1 MQLSI
6 IFIYSGMWLYILIIL
21 FIAYLAFQE
30 LNGAQLSKSGLMF
43 ALGGLCL
50 FVGLGD
56 MLGGYDRYIYA
67 NLFDELSDQI
77 MHNDYNFWKTN
88 LFDMYMSDM
97 GYCWLNVAIG
107 FITRNRYIF
116 ILLVTM
122 IIYINIYN
130 AIKKYTNNYAL
141 ALLVFMGFWFFF
153 TFTYLRQVL
162 AVSFAWYAIKY
173 ILQRN
178 WRMYLVVMTVAILF
192 HNSAFVFAP
201 LYFVPVRK
209 YKRNMVLGI
218 AIVCLLIGL
227 TGIPSLIYDAYD
239 DVAEYAGVKTSYT
252 NEDNARWAYI
262 VEAVLILF
270 IIHRNYN
277 ILFENKLKT
286 LMTNTS
292 IIFCMI
298 LMLFYNSENGGRMS
312 WYYVI
317 GIVATL
323 SNLVG
328 MASKNMLF
336 NRHFIIIL
344 CLCLYLRI
352 MLAWGIQIYPYKT
365 FLTPGIR
372 EGDIIEMTYEYDH
385 DYDENKFYR

>member
-1 MQLSI
+1 MWIYLLI
-6 IFIYSGMWLYILIIL
+6 IFLIITL
-21 FIAYLAFQE
+21 AYRE
-30 LNGAQLSKSGLMF
+30 CYGCHLSKKGLMLAVM
-43 ALGGLCL
+43 ALGL

-116 ILLVTM
+116 ILLVT
-122 IIYINIYN
+122 IFIYINIYN
-130 AIKKYTNNYAL
+130 AIKRYTNNYAL

-178 WRMYLVVMTVAILF
+178 WKMYLLVMIIALSF
-192 HNSAFVFAP
+192 HNSAFIFAP
-201 LYFVPVRK
+201 LYFIPVRK
-209 YKRNMVLGI
+209 YRRNTVLGI
-218 AIVCLLIGL
+218 AIVCFLLGI

-239 DVAEYAGVKTSYT
+239 EVAEYAGVKTSYT
-252 NEDNARWAYI
+252 NIDNARWAYI

-328 MASKNMLF
+328 MASKNMLL
-336 NRHFIIIL
+336 NRYFIIIL
-344 CLCLYLRI
+344 CFCLYMRVL
-352 MLAWGIQIYPYKT
+352 LAWGIQIYPYKT
-365 FLTPGIR
+365 FLTSGVR
-372 EGDIIEMTYEYDH
+372 EGDFIEMEYEYDH

>member
-1 MQLSI
+1 MWIYLLI
-6 IFIYSGMWLYILIIL
+6 IFLILVL
-21 FIAYLAFQE
+21 AYRECYGAYL
-30 LNGAQLSKSGLMF
+30 SKKGLMLLVM
-43 ALGGLCL
+43 ALGM

-77 MHNDYNFWKTN
+77 MQNDYNFWKTN
-88 LFDMYMSDM
+88 LFDMYMSDI
-97 GYCWLNVAIG
+97 GYCWLNVALG

-153 TFTYLRQVL
+153 TFTYLRQAL

-178 WRMYLVVMTVAILF
+178 WKMYLVVMAVAILF

-209 YKRNMVLGI
+209 YKRNTVLGI

-239 DVAEYAGVKTSYT
+239 NVAESMGVSTSYT
-252 NEDNARWAYI
+252 NEDNARWVY
-262 VEAVLILF
+262 VLEAAVIMF
-270 IIHRNYN
+270 IIFRNYN
-277 ILFENKLKT
+277 TLFENKLKT
-286 LMTNTS
+286 LMTNIAIS
-292 IIFCMI
+292 FCLI
-298 LMLFYNSENGGRMS
+298 LVLFYNSENGGRMS
-312 WYYVI
+312 WYFVI
-317 GIVATL
+317 GIIATL
-323 SNLVG
+323 SNLAG
-328 MASKNMLF
+328 EKSKHLII
-336 NRHFIIIL
+336 NRYCVVIMCF
-344 CLCLYLRI
+344 CLYLRI
-352 MLAWGIQIYPYKT
+352 LLAWGILVYPYKT
-365 FLTPGIR
+365 FLTPGVR
-372 EGDIIEMTYEYDH
+372 EGDHIEMDYEYDH

>member
-1 MQLSI
+1 MWIYLLI
-6 IFIYSGMWLYILIIL
+6 IFLILVL
-21 FIAYLAFQE
+21 AYRECYGAYL
-30 LNGAQLSKSGLMF
+30 SKKGLMLAVL
-43 ALGGLCL
+43 ALGL

-56 MLGGYDRYIYA
+56 MLGGYDRYIYS

-88 LFDMYMSDM
+88 LFDMYMSDI
-97 GYCWLNVAIG
+97 GYCWLNVALG

-153 TFTYLRQVL
+153 TFTYLRQAL

-209 YKRNMVLGI
+209 YKRNTVLGVSI
-218 AIVCLLIGL
+218 ACLLIGL

-239 DVAEYAGVKTSYT
+239 DVTESMGVSTSYT
-252 NEDNARWAYI
+252 NEDNARWVY
-262 VEAVLILF
+262 VLEAAVIMF
-270 IIHRNYN
+270 IIFRNYN
-277 ILFENKLKT
+277 TLFENKLKT
-286 LMTNTS
+286 LMTNIAIS
-292 IIFCMI
+292 FCLI
-298 LMLFYNSENGGRMS
+298 LVLFYNSENGGRMS
-312 WYYVI
+312 WYFVI
-317 GIVATL
+317 GIIATL
-323 SNLVG
+323 SNLAG
-328 MASKNMLF
+328 EKSKNLII
-336 NRHFIIIL
+336 NRYFVVIM
-344 CLCLYLRI
+344 CFCLYLRI
-352 MLAWGIQIYPYKT
+352 LIAWGVLVYPYKT
-365 FLTPGIR
+365 FLTPGVR
-372 EGDIIEMTYEYDH
+372 EGDHIEMDYEYDH

>member
-1 MQLSI
+1 MWIYLLI
-6 IFIYSGMWLYILIIL
+6 IFLILVL
-21 FIAYLAFQE
+21 AYRECYGAYL
-30 LNGAQLSKSGLMF
+30 SKKGLMLLVM
-43 ALGGLCL
+43 ALGL

-77 MHNDYNFWKTN
+77 MQNDYNFWKTN
-88 LFDMYMSDM
+88 LFDMYMSDI
-97 GYCWLNVAIG
+97 GYCWLNVALG

-153 TFTYLRQVL
+153 TFTYLRQAL

-178 WRMYLVVMTVAILF
+178 WKMYLVVMAVAILF

-209 YKRNMVLGI
+209 YKRNTVLGI

-239 DVAEYAGVKTSYT
+239 NVAESMGVSTSYT
-252 NEDNARWAYI
+252 NEDNARWVY
-262 VEAVLILF
+262 VLEAAVIMF
-270 IIHRNYN
+270 IIFRNYN
-277 ILFENKLKT
+277 TLFENKLKT
-286 LMTNTS
+286 LMTNIAIS
-292 IIFCMI
+292 FCLI
-298 LMLFYNSENGGRMS
+298 LVLFYNSENGGRMS
-312 WYYVI
+312 WYFVI
-317 GIVATL
+317 GIIATL
-323 SNLVG
+323 SNLAG
-328 MASKNMLF
+328 EKSKHLII
-336 NRHFIIIL
+336 NRYCVVIMCF
-344 CLCLYLRI
+344 CLYLRI
-352 MLAWGIQIYPYKT
+352 LIAWGVLVYPYKT
-365 FLTPGIR
+365 FLTPGVR
-372 EGDIIEMTYEYDH
+372 EGDHIEMDYEYDH

>member
-1 MQLSI
+1 MWTYLLI
-6 IFIYSGMWLYILIIL
+6 IFLIIIL
-21 FIAYLAFQE
+21 AYRE
-30 LNGAQLSKSGLMF
+30 CYGYHLSKKGLMLIVM
-43 ALGGLCL
+43 ALGL

-97 GYCWLNVAIG
+97 GYCWLNVALG

-178 WRMYLVVMTVAILF
+178 WRMYLVVMTVAVLF

-209 YKRNMVLGI
+209 YKRNTVLGI

-252 NEDNARWAYI
+252 NMDNARWAYI

-277 ILFENKLKT
+277 ILFENRLKT
-286 LMTNTS
+286 LMTNIS
-292 IIFCMI
+292 IIFCLI

-323 SNLVG
+323 SHLAG
-328 MASKNMLF
+328 MMSKNMLL
-336 NRHFIIIL
+336 NRHFIIVL
-344 CLCLYLRI
+344 CLCLYMRI
-352 MLAWGIQIYPYKT
+352 LLAWGIQIYPYKT
-365 FLTPGIR
+365 FLTSGVR
-372 EGDIIEMTYEYDH
+372 EGDFIEMEYEYDH

>member
-1 MQLSI
+1 MWIYLLI
-6 IFIYSGMWLYILIIL
+6 IFLILVL
-21 FIAYLAFQE
+21 AYRECYGAYL
-30 LNGAQLSKSGLMF
+30 SKKGLMLLVM
-43 ALGGLCL
+43 ALGL

-77 MHNDYNFWKTN
+77 MHNDFDFWKTN
-88 LFDMYMSDM
+88 LFDMYMSDI
-97 GYCWLNVAIG
+97 GYCWLNVALG

-153 TFTYLRQVL
+153 TFTYLRQAL

-178 WRMYLVVMTVAILF
+178 WKMYLVVMAVAILF

-209 YKRNMVLGI
+209 YKRNTVLGI

-239 DVAEYAGVKTSYT
+239 NVAESMGVSTSYT
-252 NEDNARWAYI
+252 NEDNVRWVY
-262 VEAVLILF
+262 VLEAAVIMF
-270 IIHRNYN
+270 IIFRNYN
-277 ILFENKLKT
+277 TLFENKLKT
-286 LMTNTS
+286 LMTNIAIS
-292 IIFCMI
+292 FCLI
-298 LMLFYNSENGGRMS
+298 LVLFYNSENGGRMS
-312 WYYVI
+312 WYFVI
-317 GIVATL
+317 GIIATL
-323 SNLVG
+323 SNLAG
-328 MASKNMLF
+328 EKSKHLII
-336 NRHFIIIL
+336 NRYCVVIMCF
-344 CLCLYLRI
+344 CLYLRI
-352 MLAWGIQIYPYKT
+352 LIAWGILVYPYKT
-365 FLTPGIR
+365 FLTPGVR
-372 EGDIIEMTYEYDH
+372 EGDHIEMDYEYDH

>member
-1 MQLSI
+1 MWVYLLI
-6 IFIYSGMWLYILIIL
+6 IFLILVL
-21 FIAYLAFQE
+21 AYRECYGAYL
-30 LNGAQLSKSGLMF
+30 SKKGLMLVVM
-43 ALGGLCL
+43 ALGM

-88 LFDMYMSDM
+88 LFDMYMSDI

-116 ILLVTM
+116 ILLVT
-122 IIYINIYN
+122 IFIYINIYN
-130 AIKKYTNNYAL
+130 AIKRYTNNYAL

-178 WRMYLVVMTVAILF
+178 WKMYLLIIAIAISF
-192 HNSAFVFAP
+192 HNSAFIFAP
-201 LYFVPVRK
+201 LYFIPVRK
-209 YKRNMVLGI
+209 YRRNTVLGI
-218 AIVCLLIGL
+218 AIVCFLLGI

-239 DVAEYAGVKTSYT
+239 EVAEYAGVKTSYT
-252 NEDNARWAYI
+252 NIDTARWAYI

-328 MASKNMLF
+328 MASKNMLL

-344 CLCLYLRI
+344 CFCLYMRI
-352 MLAWGIQIYPYKT
+352 LLAWGVLVYPYKT
-365 FLTPGIR
+365 FLTSGVR
-372 EGDIIEMTYEYDH
+372 EGDFIEMEYEYDH

>member
-1 MQLSI
+1 MWTYLLI
-6 IFIYSGMWLYILIIL
+6 IFLIIIL
-21 FIAYLAFQE
+21 AYRE
-30 LNGAQLSKSGLMF
+30 CYGYHLSKKGLMLIVM
-43 ALGGLCL
+43 ALGL

-209 YKRNMVLGI
+209 YKRNTVLGI

-262 VEAVLILF
+262 VEAVLLLF

-365 FLTPGIR
+365 FLTSGVR
-372 EGDIIEMTYEYDH
+372 EGDFIEMEYEYDH

>member
-1 MQLSI
+1 MWIYLLI
-6 IFIYSGMWLYILIIL
+6 IFLILVL
-21 FIAYLAFQE
+21 AYRECYGAYL
-30 LNGAQLSKSGLMF
+30 SKKGLMLAVL
-43 ALGGLCL
+43 ALGL

-77 MHNDYNFWKTN
+77 MHNDYNFWKSN
-88 LFDMYMSDM
+88 LFDMYMSDI
-97 GYCWLNVAIG
+97 GYCWLNVALG

-130 AIKKYTNNYAL
+130 AIKKYTNNYAW

-153 TFTYLRQVL
+153 TFTYLRQAL

-178 WRMYLVVMTVAILF
+178 WKMYLVVMTIAVLF

-201 LYFVPVRK
+201 LYFVPIRK
-209 YKRNMVLGI
+209 YKRNTVLGI

-239 DVAEYAGVKTSYT
+239 DVTESMGVSTSYT
-252 NEDNARWAYI
+252 NEDNVRWVY
-262 VEAVLILF
+262 VLEAAVIMF
-270 IIHRNYN
+270 IIFRNYN
-277 ILFENKLKT
+277 TLFENKLKT
-286 LMTNTS
+286 LMTNIAIS
-292 IIFCMI
+292 FCLI
-298 LMLFYNSENGGRMS
+298 LVLFYNSENGGRMS
-312 WYYVI
+312 WYFVI
-317 GIVATL
+317 GIIATL
-323 SNLVG
+323 SNLAG
-328 MASKNMLF
+328 EKSQNLII
-336 NRHFIIIL
+336 NRYFVVIM
-344 CLCLYLRI
+344 CFCLYLRI
-352 MLAWGIQIYPYKT
+352 LIAWGVLVYPYKT
-365 FLTPGIR
+365 FLTPGVR
-372 EGDIIEMTYEYDH
+372 EGDHIEMDYEYDH

>member
-1 MQLSI
+1 MWIYLLI
-6 IFIYSGMWLYILIIL
+6 IFLILVL
-21 FIAYLAFQE
+21 AYRE
-30 LNGAQLSKSGLMF
+30 CYGYHLSKKGLMLAVM
-43 ALGGLCL
+43 ALGL

-88 LFDMYMSDM
+88 LFDMYMSDI
-97 GYCWLNVAIG
+97 GYCWLNVALG

-153 TFTYLRQVL
+153 TFTYLRQAL

-178 WRMYLVVMTVAILF
+178 WKMYLLVMIIAISF
-192 HNSAFVFAP
+192 HNSAFIFAP
-201 LYFVPVRK
+201 LYLIPVKK
-209 YKRNMVLGI
+209 YKRNTVLGI
-218 AIVCLLIGL
+218 AIVCFLLGI

-239 DVAEYAGVKTSYT
+239 DVTESMGVSTSYT
-252 NEDNARWAYI
+252 NEDNARWVY
-262 VEAVLILF
+262 VLEAAVIMF
-270 IIHRNYN
+270 IIFRNYN
-277 ILFENKLKT
+277 TLFENKLKT
-286 LMTNTS
+286 LMTN
-292 IIFCMI
+292 IAILFCLI
-298 LMLFYNSENGGRMS
+298 LVLFYNSENGGRMS
-312 WYYVI
+312 WYFVI
-317 GIVATL
+317 GIIATL
-323 SNLVG
+323 SNLAG
-328 MASKNMLF
+328 EKSKNLII
-336 NRHFIIIL
+336 NRYFVVIM
-344 CLCLYLRI
+344 CFCLYIRI
-352 MLAWGIQIYPYKT
+352 LLAWGILVYPYKT
-365 FLTPGIR
+365 FLTPGVR
-372 EGDIIEMTYEYDH
+372 EGDIIEMEYEYDH

>member
-1 MQLSI
+1 MWIYLLI
-6 IFIYSGMWLYILIIL
+6 IFLIITL
-21 FIAYLAFQE
+21 AYRE
-30 LNGAQLSKSGLMF
+30 CYGYHLSKKGLMLVVM
-43 ALGGLCL
+43 ALGL

-77 MHNDYNFWKTN
+77 MHNDFDFWKTN

-209 YKRNMVLGI
+209 YKRNTVLGI

-365 FLTPGIR
+365 FLTSGVR
-372 EGDIIEMTYEYDH
+372 EGDFIEMEYEYDH